1 MQGAALPAAFAQKIH
16 TVQAVIQDNVR
27 IRTGARIETVQW
39 KRENRNCSMEKGV
52 SHCYGCGEDC
62 RKGILAK
69 IKPYGFSL
77 FAKQYGEEQLLDCLE
92 ANEKAGVVYHREG
105 LNGDYDAFEDVEMLI
120 EFIKTRNR
128 HASDESIPE

>member
-39 KRENRNCSMEKGV
+39 KRESATAMDAVKTAVKAYWPRLSRMGSVCSPNSMGKN
-52 SHCYGCGEDC
+52 S
-62 RKGILAK
+62 
-69 IKPYGFSL
+69 F
-77 FAKQYGEEQLLDCLE
+77 LE
-92 ANEKAGVVYHREG
+92 ANEKAGVVYHRKG

>member
-39 KRENRNCSMEKGV
+39 KRESATAMDAVKT
-52 SHCYGCGEDC
+52 
-62 RKGILAK
+62 
-69 IKPYGFSL
+69 
-77 FAKQYGEEQLLDCLE
+77 
-92 ANEKAGVVYHREG
+92 AGVVYHREG